1 MLDGV
6 EQFSSHAYFT
16 LQVNYHTDRL
26 ITESDRGGGSGSSS
40 QLYSL
45 TFKPRLC
52 VRVFVEEN
60 ETSNG
65 KRRNC
70 FVYNNKWF
78 EWSVQKCHLEAN
90 VSQYSSFLLLGKH
103 LCSTWQS
110 QFIIVY
116 IKCFAMKNEEII
128 NNITLLSTLV

>member
-45 TFKPRLC
+45 IFKPHLC
-52 VRVFVEEN
+52 VHVFVKEN

-70 FVYNNKWF
+70 LIYNNKWLKTPIDM
-78 EWSVQKCHLEAN
+78 SISR
-90 VSQYSSFLLLGKH
+90 SQ
-103 LCSTWQS
+103 W
-110 QFIIVY
+110 VY
-116 IKCFAMKNEEII
+116 INAWLTAEFVSLFVFACVCW
-128 NNITLLSTLV
+128 TPGA